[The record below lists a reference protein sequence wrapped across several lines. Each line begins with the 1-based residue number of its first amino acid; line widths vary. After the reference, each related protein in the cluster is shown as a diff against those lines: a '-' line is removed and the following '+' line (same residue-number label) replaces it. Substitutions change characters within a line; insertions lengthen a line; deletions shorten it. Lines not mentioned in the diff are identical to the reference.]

1 MHSIND
7 KYSRLLST
15 IDSKRD
21 TMYKKHLI
29 EYILRNNIIK
39 REYYSIEDWFK
50 IFKRQGR
57 GGDQQDW

>member
-1 MHSIND
+1 MHSIID
-7 KYSRLLST
+7 KYSRLLSI
-15 IDSKRD
+15 IDSKRV

-57 GGDQQDW
+57 GGDQQNW

>member
-7 KYSRLLST
+7 KYSRLLSI
-15 IDSKRD
+15 IDSKRV

-57 GGDQQDW
+57 GGDQQNW

>member
-39 REYYSIEDWFK
+39 REYYSIED
-50 IFKRQGR
+50 
-57 GGDQQDW
+57 

>member
-1 MHSIND
+1 
-7 KYSRLLST
+7 
-15 IDSKRD
+15 
-21 TMYKKHLI
+21 MYKKHLI

-57 GGDQQDW
+57 GGDQQNW